1 MREDTVKPGRLP
13 AAILA
18 VLVHLL
24 FIGFLIFSVN
34 WRSHP
39 PPPVM
44 ADLWEALPPPPAKP
58 VLKPQPAPKP
68 KPEPVAEPQPPQP
81 QPDIALKEKKRK
93 ERLER
98 EQQAQLEQQ
107 KLAEAQQR
115 KQQKQK
121 QQQQQEAEQ
130 RKLAE
135 QEKQQQEKQQQE
147 KQQQEKQ
154 QQEKQQQEKQQ
165 DAKRKQEALRKLNVQ
180 QARDLMNKELA
191 SETSSLRRAQQAS
204 QLGAEQAKMEATYKE
219 RIRSKIASMLNL
231 PENMVG
237 NPKAVFAVTVLPS
250 GEVGSVKLISSSGQ
264 PAYDTAVERAILKAV
279 PLPLPPDKA
288 VAARFHDLTLPI
300 QPKQEN

>member
-1 MREDTVKPGRLP
+1 MREDTIKSGRLP

-34 WRSHP
+34 WRSHS

-44 ADLWEALPPPPAKP
+44 ADLWEALPPPKAQP
-58 VLKPQPAPKP
+58 VVTPHPTSKPKP
-68 KPEPVAEPQPPQP
+68 KPEPVVEPEPPQP
-81 QPDIALKEKKRK
+81 KPDIALKEKKRK
-93 ERLER
+93 EQQLR

-107 KLAEAQQR
+107 KQLEAQQR
-115 KQQKQK
+115 KQQLQQK
-121 QQQQQEAEQ
+121 KQEAEQ

-135 QEKQQQEKQQQE
+135 QEKQQQEKLAQE
-147 KQQQEKQ
+147 KQKQQEEKRKQ
-154 QQEKQQQEKQQ
+154 
-165 DAKRKQEALRKLNVQ
+165 DDLKRKQEALRKLNMQ
-180 QARDLMNKELA
+180 QSRDFMNKELA
-191 SETSSLRRAQQAS
+191 SETSRLQQAQQAS

-219 RIRSKIASMLNL
+219 RIRSKIASMLRL
-231 PENMVG
+231 PENMIG
-237 NPKAVFAVTVLPS
+237 NPKAVFAVTVLPT
-250 GEVGSVKLISSSGQ
+250 GEVAQVRLVTPSGQ

>member
-58 VLKPQPAPKP
+58 VLKPQPALKP

-115 KQQKQK
+115 KQQKQ
-121 QQQQQEAEQ
+121 QQQQEAEQ

-135 QEKQQQEKQQQE
+135 QEKQQQEKQQDAKR
-147 KQQQEKQ
+147 KQDEL
-154 QQEKQQQEKQQ
+154 
-165 DAKRKQEALRKLNVQ
+165 KRKQEALRKLNVQ
-180 QARDLMNKELA
+180 QARDLLNKELA

-288 VAARFHDLTLPI
+288 VAARFRDLTLPI

>member
-44 ADLWEALPPPPAKP
+44 ADLWEALPPPPVKP
-58 VLKPQPAPKP
+58 VVKPQPKP
-68 KPEPVAEPQPPQP
+68 KPEPVVEPQPPQP
-81 QPDIALKEKKRK
+81 RPDIALKEKKRK

-98 EQQAQLEQQ
+98 EQQAQLAQQ

-115 KQQKQK
+115 KQELLQQQK
-121 QQQQQEAEQ
+121 QQAQQ

-135 QEKQQQEKQQQE
+135 QEKQQQEKQQQQE
-147 KQQQEKQ
+147 VKRKQ
-154 QQEKQQQEKQQ
+154 
-165 DAKRKQEALRKLNVQ
+165 DDLKRKQEALRKLNEQ

-191 SETSSLRRAQQAS
+191 NETSRLQHAQKAS

-279 PLPLPPDKA
+279 PLPLPPDKT

>member
-115 KQQKQK
+115 KQQKQ
-121 QQQQQEAEQ
+121 QQKQQQEAEQ

-135 QEKQQQEKQQQE
+135 QEKQQQEKQQDAKR
-147 KQQQEKQ
+147 KQDEL
-154 QQEKQQQEKQQ
+154 
-165 DAKRKQEALRKLNVQ
+165 KRKQEALRKLNVQ

>member
-44 ADLWEALPPPPAKP
+44 ADLWEALPPPRVKHVVQPQP
-58 VLKPQPAPKP
+58 TPKPQPKP
-68 KPEPVAEPQPPQP
+68 KPEPVVEPQPPQP
-81 QPDIALKEKKRK
+81 KPDIALKEKKRK
-93 ERLER
+93 EQLMR

-107 KLAEAQQR
+107 KQLEEKQR
-115 KQQKQK
+115 KQEQLQQKK
-121 QQQQQEAEQ
+121 LEAQQ

-135 QEKQQQEKQQQE
+135 QEKQQQEKQQQA
-147 KQQQEKQ
+147 KLVQEKQ
-154 QQEKQQQEKQQ
+154 QETKRKQ
-165 DAKRKQEALRKLNVQ
+165 DDLKRKQEALRKLNMQ
-180 QARDLMNKELA
+180 QSRDFMNKELA
-191 SETSSLRRAQQAS
+191 NETSRLKQAQQAS
-204 QLGAEQAKMEATYKE
+204 QLGSEQAKMEATYKE
-219 RIRSKIASMLNL
+219 RIRSKIASMLRL

-237 NPKAVFAVTVLPS
+237 NPKAVFAVTVLPT
-250 GEVGSVKLISSSGQ
+250 GEVAQVRLVTGSGQ

>member
-115 KQQKQK
+115 KQQKQQQK
-121 QQQQQEAEQ
+121 QQQQQQQEAEQ

-135 QEKQQQEKQQQE
+135 QEKQQQEKQQDAKR
-147 KQQQEKQ
+147 KQDEL
-154 QQEKQQQEKQQ
+154 
-165 DAKRKQEALRKLNVQ
+165 KRKQEALRKLNVQ

>member
-115 KQQKQK
+115 KQQKQ
-121 QQQQQEAEQ
+121 QQQQEAEQ

-135 QEKQQQEKQQQE
+135 QEKQQQEKQQDAKR
-147 KQQQEKQ
+147 KQDEL
-154 QQEKQQQEKQQ
+154 
-165 DAKRKQEALRKLNVQ
+165 KRKQEALRKLNVQ

>member
-58 VLKPQPAPKP
+58 VVKPQPAPKP
-68 KPEPVAEPQPPQP
+68 KPEPVVEPQPPQP

-98 EQQAQLEQQ
+98 EQQQAQLEQQ
-107 KLAEAQQR
+107 KRAEAQQR
-115 KQQKQK
+115 KQQL
-121 QQQQQEAEQ
+121 QQQQKQEAEQ
-130 RKLAE
+130 RKQAE
-135 QEKQQQEKQQQE
+135 QEKQQQEKQLAAKR
-147 KQQQEKQ
+147 KQDEL
-154 QQEKQQQEKQQ
+154 
-165 DAKRKQEALRKLNVQ
+165 KRKQEALLKLNAQ

-191 SETSSLRRAQQAS
+191 SETSRLQQAQQAS

-264 PAYDTAVERAILKAV
+264 PAYDRAVERAILKAV

-288 VAARFHDLTLPI
+288 VAARFRDLTLPI

>member
-1 MREDTVKPGRLP
+1 MREDTVKSGRLP

-44 ADLWEALPPPPAKP
+44 ADLWEALPPPKVKP
-58 VLKPQPAPKP
+58 VVTPQPTPKP
-68 KPEPVAEPQPPQP
+68 KPKPQPVVEPEPPQP
-81 QPDIALKEKKRK
+81 KPDIALKEKKRK
-93 ERLER
+93 EQQLR

-107 KLAEAQQR
+107 KQLEAQQR
-115 KQQKQK
+115 KQQQLQQK
-121 QQQQQEAEQ
+121 KQEAEQ

-135 QEKQQQEKQQQE
+135 QEKQQQEKLAQE
-147 KQQQEKQ
+147 KQKQQEEKRKQ
-154 QQEKQQQEKQQ
+154 
-165 DAKRKQEALRKLNVQ
+165 DDLKRKQEALRKLNMQ
-180 QARDLMNKELA
+180 QSRDFMNKELA
-191 SETSSLRRAQQAS
+191 SETSRLQQAQQAS

-219 RIRSKIASMLNL
+219 RIRSKIASMLRL
-231 PENMVG
+231 PENMIG
-237 NPKAVFAVTVLPS
+237 NPKAVFAVTVLPT
-250 GEVGSVKLISSSGQ
+250 GEVAQVRLVTPSGQ
-264 PAYDTAVERAILKAV
+264 PAYDTAVERAILGAV

>member
-1 MREDTVKPGRLP
+1 MREDTIKSGRLP

-44 ADLWEALPPPPAKP
+44 ADLWEALPPPRVKP
-58 VLKPQPAPKP
+58 VVTPQPTPKPKP
-68 KPEPVAEPQPPQP
+68 KPEPVVEPEPPQP
-81 QPDIALKEKKRK
+81 KPDIALKEKKRK
-93 ERLER
+93 EQQLR

-107 KLAEAQQR
+107 KQLEAQQH
-115 KQQKQK
+115 K
-121 QQQQQEAEQ
+121 QQQLQQKKQEAEQ

-135 QEKQQQEKQQQE
+135 QEKQQQEKLAQE
-147 KQQQEKQ
+147 KQQEEKR
-154 QQEKQQQEKQQ
+154 KQ
-165 DAKRKQEALRKLNVQ
+165 DDLKRKQEALRKLNMQ
-180 QARDLMNKELA
+180 QSRDFMNKELA
-191 SETSSLRRAQQAS
+191 SETSRLQQVQQAS
-204 QLGAEQAKMEATYKE
+204 QLGAEQAKMEAAYKE
-219 RIRSKIASMLNL
+219 RIRSKIASMLRL

-237 NPKAVFAVTVLPS
+237 NPKAVFAVTVLPT
-250 GEVGSVKLISSSGQ
+250 GEVAQVRLVTGSGQ

>member
-115 KQQKQK
+115 KQQKQQQK

-135 QEKQQQEKQQQE
+135 QEKQQQEKQQDAKR
-147 KQQQEKQ
+147 KQDEL
-154 QQEKQQQEKQQ
+154 
-165 DAKRKQEALRKLNVQ
+165 KRKQEALRKLNVQ

>member
-44 ADLWEALPPPPAKP
+44 ADLWEALPPPRVKHVVQPQP
-58 VLKPQPAPKP
+58 TPKPQPKP
-68 KPEPVAEPQPPQP
+68 KPEPVVEPQPPQP
-81 QPDIALKEKKRK
+81 KPDIALKEKKRK
-93 ERLER
+93 EQLMR

-107 KLAEAQQR
+107 KQLDAKQR
-115 KQQKQK
+115 KQERLQQKK
-121 QQQQQEAEQ
+121 LEAQQ

-135 QEKQQQEKQQQE
+135 QEKQQQEKLVQE
-147 KQQQEKQ
+147 KQQEAKRKQ
-154 QQEKQQQEKQQ
+154 
-165 DAKRKQEALRKLNVQ
+165 DDLKRKQEALRKLNMQ
-180 QARDLMNKELA
+180 QSRDFMNKELA
-191 SETSSLRRAQQAS
+191 NETSRLKQAQQAS
-204 QLGAEQAKMEATYKE
+204 QLGSEQAKMEATYKE
-219 RIRSKIASMLNL
+219 RIRSKIASMLRL

-237 NPKAVFAVTVLPS
+237 NPKAVFAVTVLPT
-250 GEVGSVKLISSSGQ
+250 GEVAQVRLVTGSGQ